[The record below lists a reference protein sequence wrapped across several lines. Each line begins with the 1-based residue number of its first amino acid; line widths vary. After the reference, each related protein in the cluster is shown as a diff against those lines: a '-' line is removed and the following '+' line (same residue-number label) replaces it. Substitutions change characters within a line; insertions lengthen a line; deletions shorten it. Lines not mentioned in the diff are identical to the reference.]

1 MVSKISV
8 RTANRDEVAIL
19 VADGVLD
26 SSTYRGLRDHIVK
39 AALDEPRAVMVD
51 ISGLRVPAASTY
63 AVFTSAR
70 WQVSR
75 WPNVPVLL
83 VCGHSAGREMCAA
96 TASPAMCRC
105 TTALTPRWRC
115 STGAPI
121 GCASAAPR
129 NWMRHIRRRVGDRL
143 AVGLGQGDMIRAA
156 TVIATELVD
165 KVVAHTD
172 SEPVLRVE
180 TDGATVTIAMS
191 DHGAALPA
199 LIETTYDTFRLSGL
213 RVIAALADAWGC
225 VESIDGK
232 TVWATMW
239 TSN

>member
-1 MVSKISV
+1 
-8 RTANRDEVAIL
+8 L
-19 VADGVLD
+19 VTDWLWD
-26 SSTYRGLRDHIVK
+26 
-39 AALDEPRAVMVD
+39 
-51 ISGLRVPAASTY
+51 
-63 AVFTSAR
+63 
-70 WQVSR
+70 W
-75 WPNVPVLL
+75 
-83 VCGHSAGREMCAA
+83 
-96 TASPAMCRC
+96 
-105 TTALTPRWRC
+105 
-115 STGAPI
+115 
-121 GCASAAPR
+121 
-129 NWMRHIRRRVGDRL
+129 
-143 AVGLGQGDMIRAA
+143 GQGDMIRAA

-180 TDGATVTIAMS
+180 TDGATVTIAVS